1 MASPRDRGHGTQRI
15 HGPHEPYD
23 PYDPRGPSDG
33 HGSAGWAGPHDG
45 ADLKE
50 LLGRLGQDASQLAH
64 DELTLARLELR
75 SIAETLSDDVQRASK
90 TLVKD
95 VAKVGIAL
103 TLATLAGLALTA
115 GAVIGVG
122 VLVGPTGRAASSWV
136 ASCFS
141 WPPCSD
147 SARHGTSRPAMR
159 CAWRRL
165 VRALSAA
172 RMSWPRRRRRRSGS
186 PVRRRASS
194 SIARR
199 HRRSR
204 DRVRRTVT
212 DGGRQAYPGDPL
224 ARPAPQ
230 RSPRRGA
237 TFGPPWTIRP
247 QEPCFRARRCPILAP
262 HPRQLPE
269 RGRRVEIEVEVEVQ
283 FPSPEP
289 APCFVRR

>member
-75 SIAETLSDDVQRASK
+75 SIAETLSGDVQRASK

-122 VLVGPTGRAASSWV
+122 VLVGAYWAGGLIVGGVLLLLATVFG
-136 ASCFS
+136 
-141 WPPCSD
+141 
-147 SARHGTSRPAMR
+147 
-159 CAWRRL
+159 
-165 VRALSAA
+165 LSAA
-172 RMSWPRRRRRRSGS
+172 RDLQTSDALRLEETRQSAERSKDVLAAEADETKRFAS
-186 PVRRRASS
+186 EEASELKYRASPPEKP
-194 SIARR
+194 R
-199 HRRSR
+199 
-204 DRVRRTVT
+204 
-212 DGGRQAYPGDPL
+212 PG
-224 ARPAPQ
+224 
-230 RSPRRGA
+230 
-237 TFGPPWTIRP
+237 
-247 QEPCFRARRCPILAP
+247 AP
-262 HPRQLPE
+262 HRH
-269 RGRRVEIEVEVEVQ
+269 
-283 FPSPEP
+283 
-289 APCFVRR
+289 